1 MKISRRKFL
10 INSLAIPLTGG
21 LVQSLHSKAN
31 AQNTSANKPNIII
44 ILADDLG
51 YGDVGCY
58 GQNYILTPNIDRLA
72 REGIQF
78 LDGYAGS
85 TVCAPSRCCLM
96 TGYHTGHA
104 RIRANSTVPLMPED
118 VTIAEVLKKAGYVTG
133 LIGKWGL
140 GEPETS
146 GIPNLQGFDEFYG
159 YLNQTHAHNYY
170 PDYLWRNTQR
180 EKIEGNIPSQIPGV
194 CEQCTQYSHD
204 LLTKEALDFI
214 RRNKSNNFFLYL
226 SFTIPHANNELGRAK
241 GNGMEVP
248 SDEPYSDRPWP
259 QPQKNHAAMI
269 TRLDDSVGKILNLLD
284 ELGIDENTLIFFS
297 SDNGPHKEG
306 GADPVFFK
314 SAGPFKGYKRSLH
327 EGGIR
332 VPFII
337 RWKNKVEAGKKCS
350 VPVAFWDILPTF
362 AELAGITPPSDID
375 GVSFA
380 PLLLGNEE
388 VIAQKFY
395 NKPLYWEFYE
405 GGFQQAMR
413 LGEWKVILKK
423 YGEPLELY
431 NIIED
436 PSEEK
441 NLANE
446 YLDKVKELN
455 EIMKSQRKPSPY
467 WQTPLD

>member
-1 MKISRRKFL
+1 MKISRRNFILGSMSFSIAHQL
-10 INSLAIPLTGG
+10 IS
-21 LVQSLHSKAN
+21 
-31 AQNTSANKPNIII
+31 NTSFGEEGHNITNPPNIII

-72 REGIQF
+72 EEGIQF

-104 RIRANSTVPLMPED
+104 RIRANSTIPLMPED
-118 VTIAEVLKKAGYVTG
+118 ITIAKVLKKAGYVTG

-140 GEPETS
+140 GEPGTS

-159 YLNQTHAHNYY
+159 YLNQVHAHNYY
-170 PDYLWRNTQR
+170 PDYLWRNT
-180 EKIEGNIPSQIPGV
+180 EKETIEGNVMSEIPGV
-194 CEQCTQYSHD
+194 CAKCTNYVHD
-204 LLTKEALDFI
+204 LLTKEALEFI
-214 RRNKSNNFFLYL
+214 RKNVSKRFFLYL
-226 SFTIPHANNELGRAK
+226 SFTIPHANNELERAK

-248 SDEPYSDRPWP
+248 SDEPYSDRAWP

-269 TRLDDSVGKILNLLD
+269 TRLDESVGKILNLLK
-284 ELGIDENTLIFFS
+284 ELKIDENTLILFS

-306 GADPVFFK
+306 GADPEFFK
-314 SAGPFKGYKRSLH
+314 SAGPLRGYKRSLY

-332 VPFII
+332 VPFIV
-337 RWKNKVEAGKKCS
+337 RWKGKVEGGKKS
-350 VPVAFWDILPTF
+350 KVLVTFWDILPTF
-362 AELAGITPPSDID
+362 SELVGIDFPQHID

-380 PLLLGNEE
+380 PLLLGDESISAKLTNR
-388 VIAQKFY
+388 
-395 NKPLYWEFYE
+395 PLYWEFYE

-413 LGEWKVILKK
+413 MGDWKVVLRK

-431 NIIED
+431 NLVED
-436 PSEEK
+436 IGEK
-441 NLANE
+441 NNLAE
-446 YLDKVKELN
+446 KYPDKLKELTD
-455 EIMKSQRKPSPY
+455 IMKSQRTPSPY
-467 WQTPLD
+467 WSTPLD